1 MGLAVDVAGQGLAV
15 VLQVGVWQ
23 QGLPEG
29 WQLGLPEGWQLGAWG
44 ASGSCGQVWGGVLTI
59 GGWSLGLVGVV
70 LHWGLQ
76 FWGVDRQV
84 EG

>member
-1 MGLAVDVAGQGLAV
+1 MGLAGDVAGQGLAV

-29 WQLGLPEGWQLGAWG
+29 WQLGAWG
-44 ASGSCGQVWGGVLTI
+44 ASGSCGQVGGAVFTI

-70 LHWGLQ
+70 LHWGLK